1 MSFTIQMVNW
11 LKDIN
16 SFINKV
22 FILIQVDSFT
32 RLFDDAGIIL
42 LPRHPRCI
50 EDAN

>member
-11 LKDIN
+11 LKYIN

-22 FILIQVDSFT
+22 FILIQVDSST
-32 RLFDDAGIIL
+32 RLFDDGGIIL
-42 LPRHPRCI
+42 LLRHPRCI